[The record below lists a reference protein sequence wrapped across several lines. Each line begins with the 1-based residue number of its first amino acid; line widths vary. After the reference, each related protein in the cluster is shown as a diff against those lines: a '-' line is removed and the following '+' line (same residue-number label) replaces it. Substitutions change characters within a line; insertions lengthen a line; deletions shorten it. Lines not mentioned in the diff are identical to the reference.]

1 VRLAGLVVRGF
12 RNLRDQELGVQARGA
27 TIHGANG
34 QGKTSLLE
42 AIYFPVLFRSLRGA
56 PDPEVVRFGEPGFHV
71 AIEFEA
77 GARTRRAFSTFRLAQ
92 RQKHVELDGEP
103 LARMADAAGAWLAV
117 TFLPDDVRL
126 AAGPAAG
133 RRLFLDRTL
142 ALSDRHYLAALSRYR
157 RALAQRNAALRAARP
172 GVAKAFDPPLAAAGA
187 EIVARRLAWVAGNQ
201 DRFAAE
207 LLALGETLAP
217 VALSYAGAAEL
228 ADPEAWPAR
237 LEASASRDQALGATA
252 VGPHRDDLAL
262 CVAGRRLREF
272 GSIGQQRTAA
282 IGLKLLELETLRR
295 AAGEPP
301 VLLLDDIFAELD
313 SERRRRLSERL
324 VQEEGTQIFITSPRP
339 EDFPDRLGL
348 ARWSVDGGV
357 VSTGQ

>member
-1 VRLAGLVVRGF
+1 VRLAGLAVRGF
-12 RNLRDQELGVQARGA
+12 RNLRDQELGVPARGA
-27 TIHGANG
+27 TITGANG

-56 PDPEVVRFGEPGFHV
+56 PDPEIVRFGETGFHV
-71 AIEFEA
+71 AIGFES
-77 GARTRRAFSTFRLAQ
+77 GARARQAFSTFRLAG
-92 RQKHVELDGEP
+92 RQKHLELDGVP

-142 ALSDRHYLAALSRYR
+142 ALSDRYYLAALSRYR

-172 GVAKAFDPPLAAAGA
+172 GMARAFDPPLAAAGS
-187 EIVARRLAWVAGNQ
+187 EIVARRLAWVAGSQ
-201 DRFAAE
+201 ARFAEE
-207 LLALGETLAP
+207 LFALGERLASP
-217 VALSYAGAAEL
+217 VLSYAGSAEL
-228 ADPEAWPAR
+228 ADPAAWPER
-237 LEASASRDQALGATA
+237 LEASAGRDQARGLTA
-252 VGPHRDDLAL
+252 VGPHRDDLTL
-262 CVAGRRLREF
+262 CLAGHRLREF

-282 IGLKLLELETLRR
+282 IALKLLELETLRR
-295 AAGEPP
+295 AAGESP

-313 SERRRRLSERL
+313 GERRRRLRERL
-324 VQEEGTQIFITSPRP
+324 VQEDGTQIFITSPRP

-348 ARWSVDGGV
+348 ERWRVDGGV
-357 VSTGQ
+357 VSPGP